1 MRINESNGGE
11 DNESCNEKCIDE
23 PIILNRKIDQN
34 LVKSLYKLKSL
45 DLNRFTDPSFGN
57 ARGSD
62 YKLFQNNEK
71 ITKYLKKDLVS
82 ITKKL

>member
-1 MRINESNGGE
+1 MRINGSNVRE
-11 DNESCNEKCIDE
+11 DNKSCNENCIDE
-23 PIILNRKIDQN
+23 PIILKRKIDQN
-34 LVKSLYKLKSL
+34 LIKSLYKLKSL

-71 ITKYLKKDLVS
+71 ITAYLKK
-82 ITKKL
+82 I